1 MFSPG
6 ASIDDQRYGNGQA
19 LKVDR
24 SVPMTVVIF
33 IYFLALL
40 MQINVLS
47 KLFFYGLV
55 HFPLPTQNIFSYTHH
70 IKSFDACMEH

>member
-33 IYFLALL
+33 IYLFGIADANQCVQQTFLL
-40 MQINVLS
+40 
-47 KLFFYGLV
+47 
-55 HFPLPTQNIFSYTHH
+55 
-70 IKSFDACMEH
+70 